1 MTNTRP
7 TAPTPAISAATR
19 LQEVLA
25 DNTSWST

>member
-7 TAPTPAISAATR
+7 TAAAPAISAASR

-25 DNTSWST
+25 DNTSRST

>member
-7 TAPTPAISAATR
+7 TAPTPAISASAR

-25 DNTSWST
+25 DNTSRSI